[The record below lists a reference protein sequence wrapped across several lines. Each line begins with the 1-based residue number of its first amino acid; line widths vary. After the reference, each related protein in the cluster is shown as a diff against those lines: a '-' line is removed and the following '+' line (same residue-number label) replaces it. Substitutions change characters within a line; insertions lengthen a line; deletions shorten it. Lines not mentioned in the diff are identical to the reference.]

1 MSLTHFDVQTKI
13 WRGPLTAPLYNPAQ
27 GIGELL
33 YRVLQ
38 RTPTRIAQI
47 SADTGRSITYK
58 QLHLW
63 SVRFAQSLTGAC
75 GLQRGDM
82 VTVVARNGEQLAA
95 VVFGCFMAAVPL
107 NTLDP
112 TFRAEDY
119 EHMLRTV
126 EPKAIVCDG
135 ELVAVLKVACE
146 AAAIEPQLIVVGK
159 RINGYPT
166 VDDFLL
172 PNGMEDQY
180 VPEHVE
186 NAAQELAIVLCS
198 SGTTG
203 LSKGVCL
210 SHAICIAHTSALW
223 KATDC
228 DRVVCF
234 SSLYWV
240 SGLGVLLN
248 ASMAGAT
255 RIITRNSFEPRLL
268 IDLVEQYRAT
278 TLFMPPAQALA
289 LLGDPTI
296 GMADFSSLQLVL
308 CGGGPVSGELK
319 GSFER
324 YLPKRAKFIVG
335 YGLSEIGGGCFS
347 TVLLYKAGAIGT
359 PNAGVEAK
367 IVDAAGTA
375 LDADQEGELLVRA
388 EHVFLRYYGNPSET
402 AEMLDRDGWLHTGDV
417 ARYDTDG
424 VFFAVD
430 RRKDIIKYGGFQI
443 SPTELEATIMQL
455 FAGRLLM
462 VCVTGVP
469 VPGNDL
475 PVALAVRQTD
485 DGAVSGREI
494 VDAMADTVTDFK
506 RLRGGVFFVDSLPMT
521 PSGKI
526 VRRRCKEM
534 AIALYEAER
543 AKGTPVRSV
552 IV

>member
-1 MSLTHFDVQTKI
+1 MSLSSFDKSTKI
-13 WRGPLTAPLYNPAQ
+13 WHGPPMAPLYNPGQ
-27 GIGELL
+27 GMGELL
-33 YRVLQ
+33 FRVLQ

-47 SADTGRSITYK
+47 SVDTGRSITYK

-63 SVRFAQSLTGAC
+63 SVRFAQSLTGSC
-75 GLQRGDM
+75 GLHRGDM

-95 VVFGCFMAAVPL
+95 IVFGCFMAAIPL

-112 TFRAEDY
+112 SFRAEDY

-126 EPKAIVCDG
+126 EPKAIICDS

-146 AAAIEPQLIVVGK
+146 AAAIEPQLIVIGK

-172 PNGMEDQY
+172 PNGLEDHY
-180 VPEHVE
+180 VPEHIE

-223 KATDC
+223 RATDC
-228 DRVVCF
+228 ERVLCF

-248 ASMAGAT
+248 STIVGAT
-255 RIITRNSFEPRLL
+255 RIATRERFNARLL
-268 IDLVEQYRAT
+268 IDLVEQYRIT
-278 TLFMPPAQALA
+278 TLFMPPAQALT

-319 GSFER
+319 CSFER
-324 YLPKRAKFIVG
+324 YLPKKAKFIVG
-335 YGLSEIGGGCFS
+335 YGLSEIGGGCFT
-347 TVLLYKAGAIGT
+347 TVQMYKAGAIGT
-359 PNAGVEAK
+359 LSAGVEAK
-367 IVDAAGTA
+367 IVDSEGAS
-375 LDADQEGELLVRA
+375 LEADQEGELLIKA
-388 EHVFLRYYGNPSET
+388 QYVFLEYYGNPTET
-402 AEMLDRDGWLHTGDV
+402 AEMLDQEGWLHTGDI
-417 ARYDTDG
+417 ARYDADG
-424 VFFAVD
+424 VFFVVD
-430 RRKDIIKYGGFQI
+430 RKKDIIKYAGFQI

-455 FAGRLLM
+455 FAGSLLM
-462 VCVTGVP
+462 VCVTGIP

-475 PVALAVRQTD
+475 PVALAVRQP
-485 DGAVSGREI
+485 DGTMVSEQEI
-494 VDAMADTVTDFK
+494 VDAVADAVTDFK
-506 RLRGGVFFVDSLPMT
+506 QLRGGVFFVDSLPMT

-534 AIALYEAER
+534 AIGLYEAELE
-543 AKGTPVRSV
+543 RSK
-552 IV
+552 